1 MPGKRNNM
9 KFKIIN
15 SLAVCFFLFVGA
27 VHVDND
33 PVKEA
38 YMVETIQMPD
48 GLTSETG
55 GITFLA
61 DGRLVACFIRGEVMI
76 YNPQSKE
83 WKLFAEG
90 LHEPLGIIAV
100 SNSEFIIMQ
109 RPELTRVKD
118 TDGDGQAD
126 VYEKITDDFGLSGNY
141 HEFNY
146 GPVKDK
152 EGNLFISLNTASP
165 GGNVKPEIR
174 GKFNPLGR
182 DNQPGLYEMYSV
194 VPNRGWVMKITPA
207 GKLQPYASG
216 MRSPNGLGFDREGNL
231 FVTDNQSD
239 WVETST
245 LYHVKEGKFYG
256 HPASLVWSKDWKRGN
271 PFVIP
276 INELDSMRTKAAV
289 LFPQGIMANSPS
301 QPLCDITE
309 GKFGPFAGQL
319 FIGEMNRDRIVRV
332 MLEEVGGQLQ
342 GACIPFID
350 GHGLRKG
357 NNRLAFAPDGSLW
370 VGQIAF
376 GWSGD
381 QGIQRIVYNGKQPT
395 DVYSMN
401 LTANGFDLTFTQPV
415 DKVTAMDPDNYNFR
429 HYYYKYQRKPKNE
442 GADKSTQQDIQ
453 NVPVKHIKISSDR
466 KKISLS
472 LGELKAGY
480 IYELK
485 LGDITNTEGKPIANK
500 LICYTLNK
508 LLPVTGSNVR

>member
-1 MPGKRNNM
+1 M
-9 KFKIIN
+9 KLKIIYGLIIS
-15 SLAVCFFLFVGA
+15 SLLVTGA
-27 VHVDND
+27 VPADD
-33 PVKEA
+33 PGKEA
-38 YMVETIQMPD
+38 YTVESIRMPD

-55 GITFLA
+55 GIAFLP

-100 SNSEFIIMQ
+100 SNSEFVVMQ
-109 RPELTRVKD
+109 RPELTRIKD

-126 VYEKITDDFGLSGNY
+126 LYEKITDDFGLSGNY

-152 EGNLFISLNTASP
+152 SGNLFIALNTASP
-165 GGNVKPEIR
+165 GGNVKPEVR
-174 GKFNPLGR
+174 GEFKPLGR
-182 DNQPGLYEMYSV
+182 DKQAGLYEMYSV
-194 VPNRGWVMKITPA
+194 VPYRGWVMKVTPD
-207 GKLQPYASG
+207 GKIQPYASG
-216 MRSPNGLGFDREGNL
+216 MRSPNGLGFDKKGNL

-245 LYHVKEGKFYG
+245 LYHVKEGGFYG
-256 HPASLVWSKDWKRGN
+256 HPASLVWNKGWSKGN
-271 PFVIP
+271 PLTMP
-276 INELDSMRTKAAV
+276 AKELDAMRTKAAV

-301 QPLCDITE
+301 QPLCDVTE

-332 MLEEVGGQLQ
+332 MLEEVGGELQ

-381 QGIQRIVYNGKQPT
+381 QGIQRIVYNGGQPT

-401 LTANGFDLTFTQPV
+401 LTPDGFDLTFTEPV
-415 DKVTAMDPDNYNFR
+415 DKATAMNVANYNFR
-429 HYYYKYQRKPKNE
+429 HYYYQYKRKDKSE
-442 GADKSTQQDIQ
+442 GADFSEQKDIQ
-453 NVPVKHIKISSDR
+453 TIPVKTVKLSQDQ
-466 KKISLS
+466 KKVSLT
-472 LGELKAGY
+472 LGALKPGY
-480 IYELK
+480 VYELK
-485 LGDITNTEGKPIANK
+485 LGNITNTTGNPLANK

-508 LLPVTGSNVR
+508 LVTQGVSK